1 MQFEE
6 MMAERE
12 QKGEQ
17 RGIEKERLAI
27 ARKMLQDNVDED
39 TVAKYTGLLIE
50 ELNEIK
56 QSI

>member
-6 MMAERE
+6 MMAQRE

-39 TVAKYTGLLIE
+39 VVAKYTGLSIE
-50 ELNEIK
+50 EVNEIR